1 MKTTLFILIL
11 SAITFNLNAQKIRK
25 DTIKGENA
33 NYYQEIRFG
42 STKMRNIQN
51 RDTLIYMYYDDGTQ
65 VPADL
70 SLESKPKFTKEDV
83 MKIFKDA
90 FTSPELEQLKTT
102 KGIFNLFATTDK
114 NGNIIEI
121 EFIYPMRNPV
131 LSKISADKLFEME
144 NKYMKLLKWNVIGD
158 DRKIK
163 HLKFLLIIDIP
174 DAAQM

>member
-1 MKTTLFILIL
+1 MKTTFLIL
-11 SAITFNLNAQKIRK
+11 LSSVIVLNLNAQKIRK

-33 NYYQEIRFG
+33 SYYQEIRFG
-42 STKMRNIQN
+42 SIKMRNIQN

-102 KGIFNLFATTDK
+102 KGIFNLFVTTDK
-114 NGNIIEI
+114 NGHTIEI

-144 NKYMKLLKWNVIGD
+144 SKFKKLLKWNVIGD
-158 DRKIK
+158 DQKIK